1 MKKTLT
7 LIFSSLLAASVVAA
21 QITGEFGRKMA
32 YHTSGGVFASLVK
45 ALLGIGV
52 LIIVWLWVIK
62 LWREVFRGKKK

>member
-1 MKKTLT
+1 MKKALT
-7 LIFSSLLAASVVAA
+7 IIVSSLLAASAVAA
-21 QITGEFGRKMA
+21 QVTGQFGREMA

-62 LWREVFRGKKK
+62 LWREVFRKKK